1 MSAPTASE
9 ERDRRVVATVVVLV
23 ILLIAGIPTAIWIAS
38 ARSSA
43 TFSDTEIL
51 ENNRL
56 GAATLD
62 IEVGTDSAVFDA
74 RNLAPG
80 DRVSGH
86 VKVSNV
92 GSLPLI
98 LSISA
103 TSSGGVLA
111 EWLRFAAWTVPEDC
125 RPDDVEA
132 GRATVLADDFAISS
146 AGTGNL
152 GDSENGILRLAP
164 DADVVLC
171 LGASLAL
178 DAGNEVQGQSLSVN
192 LILDAVH
199 DLEGEES

>member
-62 IEVGTDSAVFDA
+62 IEVGTDAAVFDA

-86 VKVSNV
+86 VEVSNV

-111 EWLRFAAWTVPEDC
+111 DWLRFAAWTVPDEC
-125 RPDDVEA
+125 RPDDIEA

-152 GDSENGILRLAP
+152 GDDDGILRLAP
-164 DADVVLC
+164 DAAVVLC